1 MKIILVQ
8 DVDNLGSKGDVLTV
22 KDGYGRNY
30 LIPRQMAVIANKSNL
45 AQNDE
50 MMRQSVRKREGN
62 RNAQLALADQLKSVK
77 LTIAVKTGED
87 DRIFGTV
94 TTQQIAEL
102 LAEKGF
108 NIDRKKISLN
118 DDIKTLGEYSASI
131 NLVAD
136 IKPEVTFWVVKAED

>member
-22 KDGYGRNY
+22 KDGFGRNY
-30 LIPRQMAVIANKSNL
+30 LIPRQMAIIANKSNL
-45 AQNDE
+45 AQNEE

-62 RNAQLALADQLKSVK
+62 RNAQLALAEQLKSVK

-94 TTQQIAEL
+94 TTQQIADL
-102 LAEKGF
+102 LSEKGF

-118 DDIKTLGEYSASI
+118 DDIKALGEYTATV
-131 NLVAD
+131 NLFAD
-136 IKPEVTFWVVKAED
+136 IKPVVTFWVVKAEE

>member
-30 LIPRQMAVIANKSNL
+30 LIPRQMALIANKSNL
-45 AQNDE
+45 AQNEE

-62 RNAQLALADQLKSVK
+62 RNAQLALAEQLKSVK

-94 TTQQIAEL
+94 TTQNIAEL
-102 LAEKGF
+102 LTEKGI
-108 NIDRKKISLN
+108 NIDRKKISLSE
-118 DDIKTLGEYSASI
+118 DIKTLGEFKATV

>member
-30 LIPRQMAVIANKSNL
+30 LIPRSMAVIANKSNL
-45 AQNDE
+45 AQNEE

-62 RNAQLALADQLKSVK
+62 RNAQLALAEQLKSVK

-94 TTQQIAEL
+94 TTQNIAEL
-102 LAEKGF
+102 LTEKGF
-108 NIDRKKISLN
+108 SIDRKKIALS
-118 DDIKTLGEYSASI
+118 DDIKTLGEYTATI
-131 NLVAD
+131 TLVAD
-136 IKPEVTFWVVKAED
+136 IKPEVTFWVVKAEE

>member
-30 LIPRQMAVIANKSNL
+30 LIPRSMAVIANKSNL
-45 AQNDE
+45 AQNEE

-62 RNAQLALADQLKSVK
+62 RNAQLALAEQLKSVK

-94 TTQQIAEL
+94 TTQNIAEL
-102 LAEKGF
+102 LTEKGF
-108 NIDRKKISLN
+108 NIDRKKISLS
-118 DDIKTLGEYSASI
+118 DDIKTLGEYTATIS
-131 NLVAD
+131 LVAD

>member
-30 LIPRQMAVIANKSNL
+30 LIPRSMAVIANKSNL
-45 AQNDE
+45 AQNEE

-62 RNAQLALADQLKSVK
+62 RNAQLALAEQLKSVK

-94 TTQQIAEL
+94 TTQNIAEL
-102 LAEKGF
+102 LTEKGF
-108 NIDRKKISLN
+108 SIDRKKISLS
-118 DDIKTLGEYSASI
+118 DDIKTLGEYTATI
-131 NLVAD
+131 TLVAD
-136 IKPEVTFWVVKAED
+136 IKPEVTFWVVKAEE

>member
-30 LIPRQMAVIANKSNL
+30 LIPRSMAVIANKSNL
-45 AQNDE
+45 AQNEE

-62 RNAQLALADQLKSVK
+62 RNAQLALAEQLKSVK

-94 TTQQIAEL
+94 TIQNIAEL
-102 LAEKGF
+102 LSEKGF
-108 NIDRKKISLN
+108 NIDRKKISLS
-118 DDIKTLGEYSASI
+118 DDIKTLGEYTATIS
-131 NLVAD
+131 LVAD

>member
-8 DVDNLGSKGDVLTV
+8 DVENLGSKGDVLTV

-30 LIPRQMAVIANKSNL
+30 LIPRHMAIIANKSNL

-94 TTQQIAEL
+94 TTQQIADL
-102 LAEKGF
+102 LTEKGF
-108 NIDRKKISLN
+108 NIDRKKISLK
-118 DDIKTLGEYSASI
+118 DDIKTLGEYTASI

-136 IKPEVTFWVVKAED
+136 IKPEITFWVVKAED

>member
-8 DVDNLGSKGDVLTV
+8 DVVNLGSKGDVLTV

-30 LIPRQMAVIANKSNL
+30 LIPRQMALIANKSNL

-62 RNAQLALADQLKSVK
+62 RNAQLALAEQLKSVK

-94 TTQQIAEL
+94 TTQNIAEL
-102 LAEKGF
+102 LTEKGF
-108 NIDRKKISLN
+108 NIDRKKISLSE
-118 DDIKTLGEYSASI
+118 DIKTLGEFKATV

>member
-30 LIPRQMAVIANKSNL
+30 LIPRQMALIANKSNL

-62 RNAQLALADQLKSVK
+62 RNAQLALAEQLKSVK

-94 TTQQIAEL
+94 TTQNIAEL
-102 LAEKGF
+102 LTEKGF
-108 NIDRKKISLN
+108 NIDRKKISLSE
-118 DDIKTLGEYSASI
+118 DIKTLGEFKATV